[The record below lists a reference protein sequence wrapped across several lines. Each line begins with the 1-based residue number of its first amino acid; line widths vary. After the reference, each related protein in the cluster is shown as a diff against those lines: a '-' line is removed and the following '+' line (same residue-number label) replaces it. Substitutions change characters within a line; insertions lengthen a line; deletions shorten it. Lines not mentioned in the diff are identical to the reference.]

1 LANLVEEDSVELL
14 ENWENLVKLV
24 DQVLKVPEEKMDQR
38 DQWVNLVHL
47 VNKVFLVLLVNQV
60 QLDHQVPL
68 DHLVKAKLFLKQS
81 VGDKVCLDHQEQM
94 DLWVLQVLLENVELV
109 EPVVQKEVLE
119 CQECLE
125 VQVVQVDQVHLDRV
139 VPLELLVK
147 TENQD
152 VNTARMISEKFA
164 PQS

>member
-1 LANLVEEDSVELL
+1 MMIIF
-14 ENWENLVKLV
+14 
-24 DQVLKVPEEKMDQR
+24 QYR

-47 VNKVFLVLLVNQV
+47 VNKVFLVLLENQV
-60 QLDHQVPL
+60 RPDHQVPL

-81 VGDKVCLDHQEQM
+81 VGEQVCQDLQEQM

-147 TENQD
+147 TENQ
-152 VNTARMISEKFA
+152 
-164 PQS
+164 

>member
-1 LANLVEEDSVELL
+1 MIF
-14 ENWENLVKLV
+14 
-24 DQVLKVPEEKMDQR
+24 QYR

-47 VNKVFLVLLVNQV
+47 VNKVFLVLLENLVRP
-60 QLDHQVPL
+60 DHQVPL

-94 DLWVLQVLLENVELV
+94 DLWVLQVLQENVELV

-125 VQVVQVDQVHLDRV
+125 VQVVQVDQDHLVKV
-139 VPLELLVK
+139 VLLESLVK
-147 TENQD
+147 TEN
-152 VNTARMISEKFA
+152 
-164 PQS
+164 P